1 MKLSIQV
8 KSVYGRDLVYPR
20 CKQSQLLAQLL
31 NVKTFSEF
39 HIGKLKALNY
49 EFETVT
55 NTI

>member
-1 MKLSIQV
+1 MKLLIKQ
-8 KSVYGRDLVYPR
+8 KSVYGRELVYPF

-55 NTI
+55 NII

>member
-8 KSVYGRDLVYPR
+8 KSVYGRELVYPF

-39 HIGKLKALNY
+39 HIGKLKALHY